1 MSRTTIFCLLAITM
15 LLVPISWRSV
25 GELINTYE
33 RSARAESYA
42 ATAEKAEGEKRYF
55 LAIEAYQKALS
66 LVGLNDRWTRRLTRL
81 QCVVSAQDPKT
92 LSPAA
97 AQKLALRIETA
108 KLTPNDGP
116 EIAVALAQI
125 ELIDGRVGTAHA
137 AFEKAGIQYPKSAL
151 AQFVL
156 GKSRLFRNNKSGA
169 IDALARAVKLEGD
182 DFVYRSLLGRTLHQH
197 QKWAR
202 AEDELAAAV
211 ELKEDGMLRLLL
223 GEARLKLHK
232 VNAAIDALQA
242 AQGLLE
248 KTRERARAL
257 AGLGFAQYQ
266 AGRFREAVG
275 SLSESDRLSP
285 TSLTRLNLAR
295 AYQGINDHRRA
306 ASIFEQV
313 LESRPLDGANHV
325 NWVRSLMALGQ
336 RIRAQQIYVALKKR
350 SESRPTL
357 SKSVT
362 AMAGIVDMVV
372 TPAK

>member
-1 MSRTTIFCLLAITM
+1 MSRTTTLCLFAIAI
-15 LLVPISWRSV
+15 LLMPISWQSV
-25 GELINTYE
+25 SELRTTYE
-33 RSARAESYA
+33 RSAQAAAYA
-42 ATAEKAEGEKRYF
+42 STAEKAEGEKRYF

-66 LVGLNDRWTRRLTRL
+66 LTGLNEGWTRRLTRL

-97 AQKLALRIETA
+97 AQKLALRIKTA
-108 KLTPNDGP
+108 QLTPKDGP

-137 AFEKAGIQYPKSAL
+137 AFEKAGTQYPKSAL

-156 GKSRLFRNNKSGA
+156 GKSRLFRGNSSGA
-169 IDALARAVKLEGD
+169 IDALSRAVKLEGN
-182 DFVYRSLLGRTLHQH
+182 DFIYRALLGRTLHQH
-197 QKWAR
+197 EKWAR
-202 AEDELAAAV
+202 AEDELAAAA
-211 ELKEDGMLRLLL
+211 ELKEDGMIRLLL

-232 VNAAIDALQA
+232 INAAIDALQA
-242 AQGLLE
+242 AQGLLD
-248 KTRERARAL
+248 KPRERARAL

-266 AGRFREAVG
+266 AGRFREAVS

-306 ASIFEQV
+306 ANIFEQV

-357 SKSVT
+357 SKSVA
-362 AMAGIVDMVV
+362 AMAVIVDMAA